1 MQTQTKTNYA
11 GGLFAM
17 LIVLF
22 LFGVFVGL
30 PLVGWGLLFAAFV
43 GLWVATAH
51 QRAVESEQRPVL
63 SDRPWQDHN

>member
-1 MQTQTKTNYA
+1 MQTQKVQTNVA

-43 GLWVATAH
+43 GLWVATAS
-51 QRAVESEQRPVL
+51 QRDAERETRPVL
-63 SDRPWQDHN
+63 SDRPWKHN